1 MAGKGRL
8 AKLGAALLL
17 CASLLMPGAAGAAG
31 AAPSGAAASCGTG
44 AHGLRLS
51 AMKDTGAPHMQAVQF
66 LSGSIGRAAGN
77 GFMVGTSDGGCHW
90 QAIYNTGKL
99 SFSQMEFLT
108 NSVGYVLA
116 KTSAEKQN
124 TLLKTTNG
132 GSSYTWVPT
141 GQYGFDRIDFINE
154 QTGFGFTRAF
164 TFKTTNGGKTWTKLA
179 TPPNSR
185 YVHFVTESKGWD
197 ITVLATGG
205 YIVKRTVDGGLH
217 WTDSL
222 KVQADGSYGGA
233 IYGNDPADVWVLLYG
248 GSGMSQTSY
257 SLYHTTDAGAHWKQV
272 ISNSTAGG
280 GPAPG
285 PKIAPGKLPG
295 PAGRP
300 NDMAVIGRK
309 AAFLLAGSGALDR
322 LQFGRSL
329 DNGGTWSNLASGPPG
344 FEGKLSFVS
353 ESTGYLAVT
362 SGGPGS
368 GVYKTVDGG
377 KMWKN
382 VFLLPEAE

>member
-1 MAGKGRL
+1 MARKGKL
-8 AKLGAALLL
+8 AKLAAAMLL
-17 CASLLMPGAAGAAG
+17 CASLLIPGAAGAA
-31 AAPSGAAASCGTG
+31 AASGSVAAAGCGTG
-44 AHGLRLS
+44 VHGLSLL
-51 AMKDTGAPHMQAVQF
+51 AMKDTGSPRMQAVQF
-66 LSGSIGRAAGN
+66 LSGTVGRAAGN

-132 GSSYTWVPT
+132 GKTYTWVPT

-164 TFKTTNGGKTWTKLA
+164 TFKTTNGGKTWTKMA

-185 YVHFVTESKGWD
+185 YVHFITESKGWD
-197 ITVLATGG
+197 ITVLPAGG

-222 KVQADGSYGGA
+222 KVNADVNIGGA
-233 IYGNDPADVWVLLYG
+233 IYGTDSADVWVLLYG

-272 ISNSTAGG
+272 VSKPTAGG

-285 PKIAPGKLPG
+285 PAVPAGKLPG

-300 NDMAVIGRK
+300 SDMAVIGSK
-309 AAFLLAGSGALDR
+309 AAFLVAGSGALDK

-329 DNGGTWSNLASGPPG
+329 DDGRTWSNLAGGPSGN
-344 FEGKLSFVS
+344 EGKLSFVS
-353 ESTGYLAVT
+353 ETTGYLAVT
-362 SGGPGS
+362 GFSDS
-368 GVYKTVDGG
+368 GVYKTADGG
-377 KMWKN
+377 KTWKN
-382 VFLLPEAE
+382 VFLLPESN